1 MTDILIYPP
10 YESGFL
16 INERVAMRKQALLN
30 HDKQTQEQKRAA
42 KAQQAFISAP
52 ILGKQNEH

>member
-1 MTDILIYPP
+1 MTDKFICPP
-10 YESGFL
+10 VFHVPAHKREL
-16 INERVAMRKQALLN
+16 AKHIE
-30 HDKQTQEQKRAA
+30 QTAEQKRAA